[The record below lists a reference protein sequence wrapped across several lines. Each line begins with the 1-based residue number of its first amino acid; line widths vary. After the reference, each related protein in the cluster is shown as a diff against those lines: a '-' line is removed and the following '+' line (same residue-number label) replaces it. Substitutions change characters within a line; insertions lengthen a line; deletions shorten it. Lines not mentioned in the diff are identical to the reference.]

1 MIPEM
6 IVFAGALIGIGLV
19 VFAWGRKMSSADAA
33 RIIGEIRAL
42 RERHENRIP

>member
-19 VFAWGRKMSSADAA
+19 VFACWRKMSSSDAA
-33 RIIGEIRAL
+33 RIIGEIREL
-42 RERHENRIP
+42 R